1 MGTNETA
8 KWNASKNNF
17 KLTSDDNYARNA
29 SILSSTLLPPM
40 STTKSFST
48 TTLLKSFA
56 ATSQN
61 STFHKLFPFK
71 NLSEYN
77 SSDFYEN
84 GTSNEFLE
92 INDANQA
99 YDDSNNDSAKL
110 SYESGSNFMLLLEDF
125 GEYFYNYNGSDF
137 NSTLNEY
144 QANCSLSNR
153 TCEDVNASKYFLLIN
168 YNGLLKWD
176 FLSKSE
182 WKYFS
187 HGGTRTK
194 RL

>member
-8 KWNASKNNF
+8 KWNASKSNF

-40 STTKSFST
+40 STTTSFST
-48 TTLLKSFA
+48 TTLLNNLA

-61 STFHKLFPFK
+61 STFHKLFPLK

-77 SSDFYEN
+77 SFDFYEN
-84 GTSNEFLE
+84 GTSTEFLE

-153 TCEDVNASKYFLLIN
+153 TCEDVNASEYF
-168 YNGLLKWD
+168 
-176 FLSKSE
+176 F
-182 WKYFS
+182 F
-187 HGGTRTK
+187 
-194 RL
+194 

>member
-1 MGTNETA
+1 M
-8 KWNASKNNF
+8 
-17 KLTSDDNYARNA
+17 
-29 SILSSTLLPPM
+29 
-40 STTKSFST
+40 
-48 TTLLKSFA
+48 
-56 ATSQN
+56 
-61 STFHKLFPFK
+61 
-71 NLSEYN
+71 
-77 SSDFYEN
+77 N

-153 TCEDVNASKYFLLIN
+153 TCEDVNASEYFLLIN

-176 FLSKSE
+176 FSRKSVGI
-182 WKYFS
+182 YFFS
-187 HGGTRTK
+187 WRNK
-194 RL
+194 NQINYNNFNFKWINFCKFRKLFSVNFELMLESILIK